1 MSWQFTN
8 ERPIFQQLTEMI
20 LLKII
25 KGEYPP
31 GSRLQGVRELAIT
44 AGVNPNTM
52 QRALAELEEKGI
64 LFVKRGDGRYVSE
77 ETERINQLK
86 NRYVMQKAQD
96 YVSSLEELNLDP
108 AAITKAVETILK
120 ERKGELS

>member
-1 MSWQFTN
+1 
-8 ERPIFQQLTEMI
+8 MI